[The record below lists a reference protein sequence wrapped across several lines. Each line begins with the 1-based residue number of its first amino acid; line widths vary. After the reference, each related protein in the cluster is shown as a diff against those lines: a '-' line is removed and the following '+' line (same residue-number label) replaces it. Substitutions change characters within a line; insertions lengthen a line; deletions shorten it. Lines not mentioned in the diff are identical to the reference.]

1 MNFRPLY
8 LAVIQFVFVSTWTLY
23 VVFLPELLLRAGI
36 EKAWL
41 PRILLIDQ
49 LLMVVF
55 DFGFGVA
62 AARGMQRYGRIAP
75 AILGVSLASC
85 LAFLLLPQAGSSA
98 PLLLGLTVA
107 WVISSSALRAPLYA
121 LLSRHAATSERASIA
136 GAMTLGIAAAGT
148 LAPWLGLQLK
158 GLDPALPFVV
168 SSLVLAALVLPLA
181 AAARAAGIKP
191 DSSDAPQTNPQTNPV
206 PAGSFFIL
214 LLAGALAFQIFFN
227 LAAAPGYVRHF
238 GANAL
243 VWLMPLFW
251 IGVAAGSLLAGP
263 LARRTSPVAGFT
275 AGCILSAL
283 AALLFQYGGAAPL
296 TPIGQALGGIGWG
309 IALCSAFSI
318 AERYST
324 GNGGAR
330 MVGALFSMLALAA
343 VTRIGLNLAGLADT
357 ALSMP
362 AFLWLI
368 AGAALLVAM
377 TRKPPRDNR
386 QVG

>member
-1 MNFRPLY
+1 MKVRALY
-8 LAVIQFVFVSTWTLY
+8 LAIIQFVFVSTWTLY

-36 EKAWL
+36 EKFWL

-55 DFGFGVA
+55 DFSFGVA
-62 AARGMQRYGRIAP
+62 AARGMQQYGRIAP

-85 LAFLLLPQAGSSA
+85 LAFLLLPQAGGSA

-121 LLSRHAATSERASIA
+121 LLSRHAATSERAGIA
-136 GAMTLGIAAAGT
+136 GAMTLGIAAAGA
-148 LAPWLGLQLK
+148 LAPWLGMQLK
-158 GLDPALPFVV
+158 GIDPALPFVV
-168 SSLVLAALVLPLA
+168 SSLVLAALVLPLSA
-181 AAARAAGIKP
+181 AERAAGIKT
-191 DSSDAPQTNPQTNPV
+191 DNSEAPTQTNPV

-238 GANAL
+238 GSGAL

-251 IGVAAGSLLAGP
+251 IGVAAGSLMAGP
-263 LARRTSPVAGFT
+263 LGRRTSPVIGFT
-275 AGCILSAL
+275 AGCILSAI
-283 AALLFQYGGAAPL
+283 AALLFQYGDAAPL
-296 TPIGQALGGIGWG
+296 TPIGQTLGGIGWG
-309 IALCSAFSI
+309 VALCSAFSI

-357 ALSMP
+357 ALLMP
-362 AFLWLI
+362 GFLWLI
-368 AGAALLVAM
+368 AGATLLVAM

>member
-1 MNFRPLY
+1 MKVRPLY

-55 DFGFGVA
+55 DFSFGVA
-62 AARGMQRYGRIAP
+62 AARGMQQYGRIAP

-85 LAFLLLPQAGSSA
+85 LAFLLLPQAGGSA

-121 LLSRHAATSERASIA
+121 LLSRHAATSERAGIA
-136 GAMTLGIAAAGT
+136 GAMTLGIAAAGA
-148 LAPWLGLQLK
+148 LAPWLGMQLK
-158 GLDPALPFVV
+158 GIDPALPFVV
-168 SSLVLAALVLPLA
+168 SSLVLAALVLPLSA
-181 AAARAAGIKP
+181 AERAAGIKT
-191 DSSDAPQTNPQTNPV
+191 DNSEAPTQTNPV

-238 GANAL
+238 GSGAL

-251 IGVAAGSLLAGP
+251 IGVAAGSLMAGP
-263 LARRTSPVAGFT
+263 LARRTSPVAAFT
-275 AGCILSAL
+275 AGCILSAI
-283 AALLFQYGGAAPL
+283 AALLFQYGDAAPL
-296 TPIGQALGGIGWG
+296 TPIGQTLGGIGWG
-309 IALCSAFSI
+309 VALCSAFSI

-357 ALSMP
+357 ALLMP
-362 AFLWLI
+362 GFLWLI
-368 AGAALLVAM
+368 AGATLLVAM

>member
-1 MNFRPLY
+1 MNVRPLY
-8 LAVIQFVFVSTWTLY
+8 LAAIQFVFVSTWTLY

-55 DFGFGVA
+55 DFSFGVA
-62 AARGMQRYGRIAP
+62 AARGMQQYGRIAP

-85 LAFLLLPQAGSSA
+85 LAFLLLPQAGGSA

-121 LLSRHAATSERASIA
+121 LLSRHAATSERAGIA
-136 GAMTLGIAAAGT
+136 GAMTLGIAAAGA
-148 LAPWLGLQLK
+148 LAPWLGMQLK
-158 GLDPALPFVV
+158 GIDPALPFVV
-168 SSLVLAALVLPLA
+168 SSLVLAALVLPLSA
-181 AAARAAGIKP
+181 AERAAGIKT
-191 DSSDAPQTNPQTNPV
+191 DNSEAPTQTNPV

-238 GANAL
+238 GSGAL

-251 IGVAAGSLLAGP
+251 IGVAAGSLMAGP
-263 LARRTSPVAGFT
+263 LARRTSPVAAFT
-275 AGCILSAL
+275 AGCILSAI
-283 AALLFQYGGAAPL
+283 AALLFQYGDAAPL
-296 TPIGQALGGIGWG
+296 TPIGQTLGGIGWG
-309 IALCSAFSI
+309 VALCSAFSI

-357 ALSMP
+357 ALLMP
-362 AFLWLI
+362 GFLWLI
-368 AGAALLVAM
+368 AGATLLVAM

>member
-1 MNFRPLY
+1 MNIRALY

-41 PRILLIDQ
+41 PRILLTDQ

-55 DFGFGVA
+55 DFSFGVA
-62 AARGMQRYGRIAP
+62 AARGMQQYGRIAP
-75 AILGVSLASC
+75 VVLGVSLASC
-85 LAFLLLPQAGSSA
+85 LAFLLLPQADGSA
-98 PLLLGLTVA
+98 PLLLGLTVV

-121 LLSRHAATSERASIA
+121 LLSRHAASSERASIA
-136 GAMTLGIAAAGT
+136 GMMTLGMAAAGM
-148 LAPWLGLQLK
+148 LAPWLGMQLK
-158 GLDPALPFVV
+158 GLDPALPFIV
-168 SSLVLAALVLPLA
+168 SSLALAALVLPLA
-181 AAARAAGIKP
+181 AAERAAGIKA
-191 DSSDAPQTNPQTNPV
+191 DGSEAPPPANPV

-238 GANAL
+238 GSGAL

-251 IGVAAGSLLAGP
+251 IGVAAGSLIAGP
-263 LARRTSPVAGFT
+263 LGRRTSPFAAFAG
-275 AGCILSAL
+275 GCILSAI
-283 AALLFQYGGAAPL
+283 AALFFQFGDAAPL
-296 TPIGQALGGIGWG
+296 APVGQTLGGIGWG

-318 AERYST
+318 ADGYST

-357 ALSMP
+357 ALVMP
-362 AFLWLI
+362 ALLWLI
-368 AGAALLVAM
+368 AGATLLVAM
-377 TRKPPRDNR
+377 TRKRPLGNR

>member
-1 MNFRPLY
+1 MKVRALY
-8 LAVIQFVFVSTWTLY
+8 LAIIQFVFVSTWTLY

-36 EKAWL
+36 EKFWL

-55 DFGFGVA
+55 DFSFGVA
-62 AARGMQRYGRIAP
+62 AARGMQQYGRIAP
-75 AILGVSLASC
+75 VILGISLASC
-85 LAFLLLPQAGSSA
+85 LAFLLLPQAGGSA

-136 GAMTLGIAAAGT
+136 GAMTLGIAAAGA
-148 LAPWLGLQLK
+148 LAPWLGMQLK

-168 SSLVLAALVLPLA
+168 SSLVLAALVLPLSA
-181 AAARAAGIKP
+181 AEHAAGIKT
-191 DSSDAPQTNPQTNPV
+191 DNSEAPTQTNPV

-238 GANAL
+238 GSGAL
-243 VWLMPLFW
+243 IWLMPLFW
-251 IGVAAGSLLAGP
+251 IGVAAGSLMAGP
-263 LARRTSPVAGFT
+263 LGRRTSPVAAFT
-275 AGCILSAL
+275 AGCILSAI
-283 AALLFQYGGAAPL
+283 AALLFQYGDAAPL
-296 TPIGQALGGIGWG
+296 TPIGQTLGGIGWG
-309 IALCSAFSI
+309 VALCSAFSI

-357 ALSMP
+357 ALLMP
-362 AFLWLI
+362 GFLWLI
-368 AGAALLVAM
+368 AGATLLVAM